1 VSGKRERERERER
14 EGEERMGEGKGAARG
29 ARGVEKERTPRP
41 PLSRTM
47 SGRHMLS
54 HMPYSES
61 GAVPATM
68 KSCAV
73 SIAPM
78 LSMPHR

>member
-1 VSGKRERERERER
+1 
-14 EGEERMGEGKGAARG
+14 MGEGKGAARKGG
-29 ARGVEKERTPRP
+29 AGGGEGTHATPSS
-41 PLSRTM
+41 LSRTM